1 VVKEEPGGPSRKMIS
16 NGVDIGRH
24 LYVIPLNLTC
34 SLSMHKEQLKGIIS
48 LITSLLVFTIAHQKR
63 IFNP

>member
-1 VVKEEPGGPSRKMIS
+1 MIS

-24 LYVIPLNLTC
+24 FCVIPLNLTY

-48 LITSLLVFTIAHQKR
+48 LITSRLGILKVNGYDF
-63 IFNP
+63 